1 MICKISQVGN
11 ERFFIAICGG
21 DVIKRVCC
29 LYRVSTIGQVEKDDI
44 PMQKQSCHEFA
55 NAQGWSVV
63 KEYSEKGVSGYKVT
77 AENRDAIQ
85 SIKKDAIANKFDIL
99 LVFMFDRLGRRDDE
113 SPFVVEWFTK
123 QGIEVWSVKEGQ
135 QRFDNHVDKLTN
147 YIRFWQ
153 AAGESEKTSL
163 RTKTRMGQIVQEGKF
178 KGGYCP
184 YGYKLV
190 KQGRMNRKG
199 YVVNDIVIEE
209 YEASVVRII
218 FDKYVY
224 EGYGTHRIAM
234 FLTEQGIK
242 SRSGLSW
249 HASTVLNMLK
259 NIVYRGVLRSGETLS
274 EPFESLRIVSD
285 DVFEKAQ
292 FYIGQ
297 RSLKNK
303 DTRSLPLST
312 KGKSLLSGNVFCGH
326 CGGRLTPTT
335 SGKSK
340 VTVEGMV
347 TKNKRHYYSCYNK
360 TRKRH
365 ECDGQTTYMVHIVD
379 EVVETAIKSL
389 FERFTDSPEEEISK
403 SYFELKLKD
412 NQLSRDHATKKI
424 EAVSKELISLEN
436 EVVKSL
442 IGQSTF
448 SADLLGKL
456 INQRNEELAMWTRQ
470 AENAKCRLDEEEVL
484 MKDTLKKIKE
494 IRSWATIFEDA
505 SLETKKMII
514 SCLICRVTVKR
525 GYDITIEFDAE
536 LEELMEV

>member
-1 MICKISQVGN
+1 M
-11 ERFFIAICGG
+11 
-21 DVIKRVCC
+21 
-29 LYRVSTIGQVEKDDI
+29 YRVSTIGQVEKDDI

-55 NAQGWSVV
+55 NVQGWSVV

-85 SIKKDAIANKFDIL
+85 NIKKDAIAKKFDIL

-184 YGYKLV
+184 YGYKLI
-190 KQGRMNRKG
+190 KQGRVNRKG
-199 YVVNDIVIEE
+199 HAVNDIVIEG
-209 YEASVVRII
+209 YEASVVRTI
-218 FDKYVY
+218 FDKYVN

-234 FLTEQGIK
+234 FLTDQGIK
-242 SRSGLSW
+242 SRSGMSW

-259 NIVYRGVLRSGETLS
+259 NVMYKGVLRSGETRS
-274 EPFESLRIVSD
+274 EPFEALRIISD
-285 DVFEKAQ
+285 EDFEKAQ
-292 FYIGQ
+292 YYIQQ

-303 DTRSLPLST
+303 DTRTLPLST
-312 KGKSLLSGNVFCGH
+312 KGKSLLSGNIFCGH

-335 SGKSK
+335 SGKK
-340 VTVEGMV
+340 VVSIDGSV
-347 TKNKRHYYSCYNK
+347 TKKPRYYYSCYNK
-360 TRKRH
+360 TRKRC

-379 EVVETAIKSL
+379 DVVEAAIKSL

-403 SYFELKLKD
+403 SYYELKLKD
-412 NQLSRDHATKKI
+412 NQLSRDHAIKSLEK
-424 EAVSKELISLEN
+424 ASKDLIALEN
-436 EVVKSL
+436 EVIKSL
-442 IGQSTF
+442 TGQSTF

-456 INQRNEELAMWTRQ
+456 ITQKNEEIAMLNLQ
-470 AENAKCRLDEEEVL
+470 FENASVLLAEEENL
-484 MKDTLKKIKE
+484 IKDSLKKIKE
-494 IRSWATIFEDA
+494 IRSWASVFEGA
-505 SLETKKMII
+505 TLETKKMII

-525 GYDITIEFDAE
+525 GYDLTIEFDAE
-536 LEELMEV
+536 LEGIS